1 MECFGTP
8 YLYMDMKRRKKLSEK
23 NISLCLFG
31 IYLFILVWTVLF
43 KGQISL
49 SNIGRYHNINL
60 IPFAGSI
67 FINGKI
73 DSLEIFANVFVFIPL
88 GLFLSEQK
96 HFSFKMMLLMI
107 VGISTTIEILQYVLW
122 VGVTDITDIIGNT
135 IGGLLGILI
144 YKWIARLALE
154 KTSKVINVLGFIFVV
169 SVFAIIVLLQTGIL
183 ETRYFW

>member
-1 MECFGTP
+1 MECLWHSLFIFN
-8 YLYMDMKRRKKLSEK
+8 MKRRKRLSAK
-23 NISLCLFG
+23 YISLCLFG

-43 KGQISL
+43 KGQLSL
-49 SNIGRYHNINL
+49 NNIIRYHNINL

-96 HFSFKMMLLMI
+96 HFSFKMMFFMI
-107 VGISTTIEILQYVLW
+107 VGLSTAFEILQYVLY

-135 IGGLLGILI
+135 IGGSLGIYI
-144 YKWIARLALE
+144 YKWISALAKE
-154 KTSKVINVLGFIFVV
+154 KTSRVINFLGLIFVI
-169 SVFAIIVLLQTGIL
+169 SVFIIIVLLQTGIL